1 MKPEAHLLHENM
13 WLGKG
18 ADLGDVILLEVIQGL
33 SSLFEGRDGCL
44 QGHLRLALLHS
55 NLC

>member
-1 MKPEAHLLHENM
+1 M

-18 ADLGDVILLEVIQGL
+18 ADLSDVVLLEVIQGL
-33 SSLFEGRDGCL
+33 SSLLKGRDGCL